1 MYTKILVP
9 LDGSE
14 RSERVLPPARSIV
27 EALKVEV
34 ELLQVINP
42 NVVTAFADP
51 EHGLYVDQVDSS
63 IRNNSINYLERI
75 ANSFPDP
82 SKVTCSAELGNAAE
96 VIADK
101 AAAHPGTLIAMST
114 HGRSGVQRWL
124 LGSTA
129 NKLLHAITSPLLL
142 VRATNDWNPGETAA
156 LKKILVPLDGSRLA
170 ESSLPHVAEVA
181 KKMKLKVVL
190 VRVYDPLAQ
199 GHMPYVERIEEKM
212 REEAKVYLE
221 EKVQQLKSK
230 GLDEVSYLL
239 SKGRAAREIINI
251 ARATP
256 DNLVAMSTHCRS
268 GIGRWVLGSVT
279 DRVVCRSGDPVL
291 VIRASADVLRDG
303 CESH

>member
-27 EALKVEV
+27 EALNIDV
-34 ELLQVINP
+34 ELLQVTDP
-42 NVVTAFADP
+42 NVVTAFSDP
-51 EHGLYVDQVDSS
+51 EHERYADQVGSS

-101 AAAHPGTLIAMST
+101 AAVHPGTIIAMST

-129 NKLLHAITSPLLL
+129 DKVLHAAHNPLLL
-142 VRATNDWNPGETAA
+142 VRATDDTVLNETTM
-156 LKKILVPLDGSRLA
+156 LKRIVVPLDGSQLA
-170 ESSLPHVAEVA
+170 ELTLPHVVELA
-181 KKMKLKVVL
+181 KNLGLEVVL
-190 VRVYDPLAQ
+190 VRVFDPLSQ
-199 GHMPYVERIEEKM
+199 GHIPYVERVGEKM
-212 REEAKVYLE
+212 RVEAKAYLE
-221 EKVQQLKSK
+221 LKVRGLESEGLK
-230 GLDEVSYLL
+230 EVSYLL
-239 SKGRAAREIINI
+239 LQGNAATKIVDITQ
-251 ARATP
+251 ATH
-256 DNLVAMSTHCRS
+256 DNLVAICTHCRF

-279 DRVVCRSGDPVL
+279 DRVVRYSGNPVL
-291 VIRASADVLRDG
+291 VIRAS
-303 CESH
+303 H

>member
-1 MYTKILVP
+1 MYANIMVP
-9 LDGSE
+9 LDGSQL
-14 RSERVLPPARSIV
+14 SERVLPYVRCLAR
-27 EALKVEV
+27 ALKVAV
-34 ELLQVINP
+34 ELVQIVDP
-42 NVVTAFADP
+42 EVVTVFSDP
-51 EHGLYVDQVDSS
+51 QHGRYFDVVGSTL
-63 IRNNSINYLERI
+63 RGNSMNYLERV
-75 ANSFPDP
+75 AGSFPDP
-82 SKVTCSAELGNAAE
+82 STVICTAEIGNPAE
-96 VIADK
+96 VIAER

-114 HGRSGVQRWL
+114 HGRSGLQRWF
-124 LGSTA
+124 LGSVA
-129 NKLLHAITSPLLL
+129 DKVLHGCVNPLLL
-142 VRATNDWNPGETAA
+142 VRTAGGRRGGEAP
-156 LKKILVPLDGSRLA
+156 LKTVLVPLDGSRLA

-199 GHMPYVERIEEKM
+199 GHMPYFERIKEKM

-239 SKGRAAREIINI
+239 SKGRAAGEIVNI

-279 DRVVCRSGDPVL
+279 DRVVRRSGDPVL

>member
-14 RSERVLPPARSIV
+14 RSERVLLPARSIV

-51 EHGLYVDQVDSS
+51 EHRLYVDQVDSS

-142 VRATNDWNPGETAA
+142 VRATNNWNPGETAA

-199 GHMPYVERIEEKM
+199 GHMPYVERIKEKM
-212 REEAKVYLE
+212 RDEAKVYLE

-239 SKGRAAREIINI
+239 SKGHAAGEIVNI

-256 DNLVAMSTHCRS
+256 DSLVAMSTHCRS

-279 DRVVCRSGDPVL
+279 DRVVRRSGDPVL